1 MILYAFEEVK
11 NNNNMKMVQ
20 MVLLVGLLSLSLV
33 LS

>member
-1 MILYAFEEVK
+1 MILYAFEEMDK
-11 NNNNMKMVQ
+11 YKNMKMVQ